1 MKTEVENMDRLWLL
15 KVHEK
20 IGLLYGCKAGLWAV
34 RAQNIKKI
42 DFKNLIVHNRA
53 T

>member
-1 MKTEVENMDRLWLL
+1 MEKLWLI
-15 KVHEK
+15 KVYEK

-42 DFKNLIVHNRA
+42 DFKSLIIHNRA
-53 T
+53 S